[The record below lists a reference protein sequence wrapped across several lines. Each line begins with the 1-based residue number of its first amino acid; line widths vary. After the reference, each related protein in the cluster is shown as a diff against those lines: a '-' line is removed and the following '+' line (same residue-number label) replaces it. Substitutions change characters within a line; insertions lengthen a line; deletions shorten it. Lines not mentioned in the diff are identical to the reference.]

1 MKARKTF
8 AYAAVAALL
17 AFAALECPAQLK
29 QAPPSKEQP
38 APAKTLWTC
47 GMHPQV
53 VLDHPGDCPICHM
66 KLTPMRE
73 EAAPL
78 SGAGASLKV
87 SSESL
92 QSLGLKTGL
101 VGKGPVSKEVRTV
114 GIVDFDE
121 TSLADVTMKVRGW
134 IEKLDVDFTGR
145 EVHKG
150 EPLFEFYSPEL
161 YSAQTELLVA
171 AKQGAESRLAENAR
185 TKLRFLDVSEA
196 QIEALEKSGKPGK
209 TLEVAAP
216 RDGFVLEKN
225 AVQGQML
232 EPGARV
238 YRIADLGTVWVLAQ
252 VYERDLP
259 FVKLGQKAKVEV
271 SYLPGRVYHGVVSYV
286 YPVVEESSRAVKVRL
301 ELHNPGYTL
310 KPGMYVNVSLSSEIA
325 SDGILVPEE
334 AILRG
339 GDMDSV
345 FIALGEGRFE
355 PRRVKLG
362 PRVENGFYQVL
373 SGLKE
378 GERVVLSG
386 QFLLD
391 SEANMKAALGRLS
404 TQKAVD
410 ERIADQMAAEA
421 SKSGRLEYVCPMPEH
436 MSVSYKEPGKCPLC
450 GMELVPVDAS
460 EAGNAKMELD
470 HYTCPMPEHSDVHEA
485 KPGKCPKCGMTLI
498 PVMKPAKE
506 APRKAEALV
515 YVCPMHPEVREAK
528 PGKCPK
534 CGMNLVPEAKK

>member
-1 MKARKTF
+1 MKAKKTF
-8 AYAAVAALL
+8 VFAAFAALL
-17 AFAALECPAQLK
+17 AFAALECPAQ
-29 QAPPSKEQP
+29 QAPPQKTQDGAAKE
-38 APAKTLWTC
+38 LWTC

-73 EAAPL
+73 RPAP
-78 SGAGASLKV
+78 SGAGASLKI
-87 SSESL
+87 SPEAL
-92 QSLGLKTGL
+92 QSVGLKTWL
-101 VGKGPVSKEVRTV
+101 VSKGPVRKEIRTV

-134 IEKLDVDFTGR
+134 IEKLYVDFTGK

-161 YSAQTELLVA
+161 YNAQTEFLVA
-171 AKQGAESRLAENAR
+171 AKHASEGLLAENAK
-185 TKLRFLDVSEA
+185 TKLRFLDVSDA
-196 QIEALEKSGKPGK
+196 QIETLEKSGKASK
-209 TLEVAAP
+209 TLEVGSP
-216 RDGFVLEKN
+216 RDGIVVEKN

-232 EPGARV
+232 EPGARI
-238 YRIADLGTVWVLAQ
+238 YRIANLGTVWVLAQ

-259 FVKLGQKAKVEV
+259 FVKLGQKANVEV
-271 SYLPGRVYHGVVSYV
+271 SYLPGRTYHGVVSYV
-286 YPVVEESSRAVKVRL
+286 YPVVEESSRTVKVRL

-325 SDGILVPEE
+325 SDGVLVPES

-355 PRRVKLG
+355 PRRLKLG
-362 PRVENGFYQVL
+362 PRAADGFYQAL

-378 GERVVLSG
+378 GENVVLSG

-391 SEANMKAALGRLS
+391 SEANLKAALGRLS
-404 TQKAVD
+404 TQKSR
-410 ERIADQMAAEA
+410 EDQAASQAPEEA
-421 SKSGRLEYVCPMPEH
+421 SKPPKLEYVCPMPEH
-436 MSVSYKEPGKCPLC
+436 MSVSYKDPGKCPLC

-460 EAGNAKMELD
+460 EAGSVKMELD
-470 HYTCPMPEHSDVHEA
+470 YYTCPMPEHSDVHEA

-498 PVMKPAKE
+498 PVTKPSKE
-506 APRKAEALV
+506 APQKAAAAV

-534 CGMNLVPEAKK
+534 CGMDLVPEAKK